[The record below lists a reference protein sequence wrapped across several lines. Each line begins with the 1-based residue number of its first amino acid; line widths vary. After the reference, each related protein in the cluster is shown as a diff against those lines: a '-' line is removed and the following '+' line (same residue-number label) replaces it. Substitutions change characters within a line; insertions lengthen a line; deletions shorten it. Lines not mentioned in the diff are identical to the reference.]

1 MEIYDMQYLKEEEL
15 KEINCKPLEYFEE
28 KFGETLYDESTQKCL
43 LEDLADQN
51 LTEYVKCITGVIKES
66 RHNFKELSGAA
77 MQKAASNGNIEIMTY
92 LADEGADISIA
103 KKNGT
108 DEIKQVIADRE
119 RKAFSEKLGKMI
131 PQATKQN
138 QSKLKI

>member
-1 MEIYDMQYLKEEEL
+1 MHYLKEEEL
-15 KEINCKPLEYFEE
+15 KELDSKPLEYFEE
-28 KFGETLYDESTQKCL
+28 KFGETLYNESTQKCL

-51 LTEYVKCITGVIKES
+51 LTEYVKCITSVIKES
-66 RHNFKELSGAA
+66 QHDFKELSGAA

-131 PQATKQN
+131 PQAKKQN